1 MKMNKLRNLLLVL
14 SLVTLTATA
23 QEVRDYELEVPSSEE
38 MDAVMKNTDEPAN
51 EATEFLESEYLQ
63 EDPNCQQLDTDPEF
77 DDEVYIERLRSLPM
91 EVELPYNKIVRSYID
106 RYTKRSRTQVRR
118 LLGAMNFYTP
128 IFERELDKA
137 GAPLELKYL
146 PVIESALKPE
156 ATSPVGAAGLWQFMA
171 STGKQYKLRIDSR
184 VDERRDIVKSS
195 VAAARLLMDLYRK
208 YNDWALV
215 LAAYNCGPGNVN
227 KAMSRAGGK
236 RDFWAIYNYLPK
248 ETRGY
253 VPAFIAATY
262 VMNFYC
268 EHGICPLEAKYPPK
282 VDTVHVVR
290 DLSMRQVSELLGIGL
305 PELKALNPQ
314 YKTDIIP
321 GYSGNCVLVLPESL
335 APEFASY
342 GSDIY
347 KHRASELLQRRTTV
361 EVGGGRGNYNEPDDN
376 RNITASTTST
386 RTEQPA
392 ENTGRRT
399 RSSFRNHRQDNE
411 ERTEARTTA
420 PASNPRQD
428 PTHQEST
435 ISEAGVRTLN
445 RSIRD
450 DGEEATISE
459 QNDDNSNSRTA
470 FADDAS
476 IKPVE
481 TNTNRRK
488 TNAKA
493 DPNRGYTS
501 SSRYESNSSNRTNYS
516 NSSRNNSRQSNSGSN
531 TRNATPTS
539 AAQASNVRTTTT
551 ETGAR
556 IRRDRTSSATTAIK
570 KEEKPTTT
578 PKANTHSAAP
588 KAAEQPRNVSTTKHA
603 TSTTPKQETRSL
615 RWTNTNKHNTTTKT
629 ETPRQST
636 AKKPEATKKVEAPK
650 KAETTTT
657 KPTTRQNTYTQRQTT
672 TNKAGTPNN
681 KNIATNKQSTF
692 KQPTKTTTKTETK
705 TTSKPDVNNNTNNK
719 KANNKTTA
727 KSQPSATSKPTTN
740 RKAATKTA
748 AKREASTGKQATTK
762 AENTRQTATTK
773 PAATN
778 KPTSKPATTSKPT
791 TLAKSASVKP
801 AVKKGGTNVGKS
813 SGKSGSSK

>member
-1 MKMNKLRNLLLVL
+1 MNKLRNLLLVL
-14 SLVTLTATA
+14 SLITLTATA

-195 VAAARLLMDLYRK
+195 VAAARLLMDLYKK

-347 KHRASELLQRRTTV
+347 KHRASELLQRRATV
-361 EVGGGRGNYNEPDDN
+361 EVGGGRGNYNESEDN
-376 RNITASTTST
+376 RNITASASQTS
-386 RTEQPA
+386 TEQPT

-399 RSSFRNHRQDNE
+399 RSTFRNHRQDNE
-411 ERTEARTTA
+411 ERTEARTSA

-428 PTHQEST
+428 LSRQASDV
-435 ISEAGVRTLN
+435 SDAGVRTIN

-450 DGEEATISE
+450 GGENVSFGERDE
-459 QNDDNSNSRTA
+459 ENNSRTTLT
-470 FADDAS
+470 DDAS

-481 TNTNRRK
+481 TNTTRRN

-516 NSSRNNSRQSNSGSN
+516 NNSRYSNRQSTSNNTSRNV
-531 TRNATPTS
+531 APTS
-539 AAQASNVRTTTT
+539 SSQASNTRTTTT

-556 IRRDRTSSATTAIK
+556 IRRDRTSSATTATK
-570 KEEKPTTT
+570 KEEKPATT

-603 TSTTPKQETRSL
+603 TSTTPKQETRSS

-705 TTSKPDVNNNTNNK
+705 TTLKPDVNNKTP
-719 KANNKTTA
+719 NKTTA
-727 KSQPSATSKPTTN
+727 NSKAT
-740 RKAATKTA
+740 TKTA
-748 AKREASTGKQATTK
+748 TKPEASTGKQATSKAANTK
-762 AENTRQTATTK
+762 QTGTTKPATTNSQTTK
-773 PAATN
+773 PAATAT
-778 KPTSKPATTSKPT
+778 KPVAAKPAATTNKPATPAKP
-791 TLAKSASVKP
+791 AAAKP

>member
-321 GYSGNCVLVLPESL
+321 GYSGNCVLMLPESL

-347 KHRASELLQRRTTV
+347 KHRASELLQRRATV
-361 EVGGGRGNYNEPDDN
+361 EVGGGRGNYNESEDN
-376 RNITASTTST
+376 RNITASASQT
-386 RTEQPA
+386 RTEQPI

-399 RSSFRNHRQDNE
+399 RSTFRNHRQDNE
-411 ERTEARTTA
+411 ERTEARTSA

-428 PTHQEST
+428 HARQASDV
-435 ISEAGVRTLN
+435 SDAGVRTIN

-450 DGEEATISE
+450 GGESVTVSE
-459 QNDDNSNSRTA
+459 RDEENNSRTTLT
-470 FADDAS
+470 DDAS

-481 TNTNRRK
+481 TNTTRRN

-516 NSSRNNSRQSNSGSN
+516 NNSRYSNRQSTSNNTSRNV
-531 TRNATPTS
+531 APTS
-539 AAQASNVRTTTT
+539 SSQAGNTRTTTT

-570 KEEKPTTT
+570 KEEKPATT

-603 TSTTPKQETRSL
+603 TSTTPKQETRSS

-657 KPTTRQNTYTQRQTT
+657 KPTTRQNTYTPRQTT

-705 TTSKPDVNNNTNNK
+705 TTSKPHVNNKTP
-719 KANNKTTA
+719 NKTTA
-727 KSQPSATSKPTTN
+727 NSKAT
-740 RKAATKTA
+740 TKTA
-748 AKREASTGKQATTK
+748 TKPEASTGKQATSKAANTK
-762 AENTRQTATTK
+762 QTGTTKPATTNSQTTK
-773 PAATN
+773 PAATAT
-778 KPTSKPATTSKPT
+778 KPAATKPVAAKPAATTNKPATPAKP
-791 TLAKSASVKP
+791 AAAKP

>member
-14 SLVTLTATA
+14 SLITLTATA

-195 VAAARLLMDLYRK
+195 VAAARLLMDLYKK

-347 KHRASELLQRRTTV
+347 KHRASELLQRRATV
-361 EVGGGRGNYNEPDDN
+361 EVGGGRGNYNESEDN
-376 RNITASTTST
+376 RNITASASQTS
-386 RTEQPA
+386 TEQPT

-399 RSSFRNHRQDNE
+399 RSTFRNHRQDNE
-411 ERTEARTTA
+411 ERTEARTSA

-428 PTHQEST
+428 LSRQASDV
-435 ISEAGVRTLN
+435 SDAGVRTIN

-450 DGEEATISE
+450 GGENVSFGERDE
-459 QNDDNSNSRTA
+459 ENNSRTTLT
-470 FADDAS
+470 DDAS

-481 TNTNRRK
+481 TNTTRRN

-516 NSSRNNSRQSNSGSN
+516 NNSRYSNRQSTSNNTSRNV
-531 TRNATPTS
+531 APTS
-539 AAQASNVRTTTT
+539 SSQASNTRTTTT

-556 IRRDRTSSATTAIK
+556 IRRDRTSSATTATK
-570 KEEKPTTT
+570 KEEKPATT

-603 TSTTPKQETRSL
+603 TSTTPKQETRSS

-705 TTSKPDVNNNTNNK
+705 TTLKPDVNNKTP
-719 KANNKTTA
+719 NKTTA
-727 KSQPSATSKPTTN
+727 NSKAT
-740 RKAATKTA
+740 TKTA
-748 AKREASTGKQATTK
+748 TKPEASTGKQATSKAANTK
-762 AENTRQTATTK
+762 QTGTTKPATTNSQTTK
-773 PAATN
+773 PAATAT
-778 KPTSKPATTSKPT
+778 KPVAAKPAATTNKPATPAKP
-791 TLAKSASVKP
+791 AAAKP

>member
-347 KHRASELLQRRTTV
+347 KHRASELLQRRATV
-361 EVGGGRGNYNEPDDN
+361 EVGGGRGNYNESEDN
-376 RNITASTTST
+376 RNITASASQT
-386 RTEQPA
+386 RTEQPI

-399 RSSFRNHRQDNE
+399 RSTFRNHRQDNE
-411 ERTEARTTA
+411 ERTEARTSA

-428 PTHQEST
+428 HARQALDVSD
-435 ISEAGVRTLN
+435 AGVRTIN

-450 DGEEATISE
+450 GGENVTVSE
-459 QNDDNSNSRTA
+459 RDEENNSRTTLT
-470 FADDAS
+470 DDAS

-481 TNTNRRK
+481 TNTTRRN

-516 NSSRNNSRQSNSGSN
+516 NNSRYSNRQSTSNNTSRNV
-531 TRNATPTS
+531 APTS
-539 AAQASNVRTTTT
+539 SSQASNVRTTTT

-556 IRRDRTSSATTAIK
+556 IRRDRTSSATTATK
-570 KEEKPTTT
+570 KEEKPAATPKTTT
-578 PKANTHSAAP
+578 RSAAP
-588 KAAEQPRNVSTTKHA
+588 KAAEQPRTVSTTKP
-603 TSTTPKQETRSL
+603 TISTTPKQETRSS
-615 RWTNTNKHNTTTKT
+615 RWTNTNKRNTSTKT
-629 ETPRQST
+629 EAPKQST
-636 AKKPEATKKVEAPK
+636 SKKPETTKKEEPSK

-657 KPTTRQNTYTQRQTT
+657 KPTPRQTAT
-672 TNKAGTPNN
+672 SKRTATNKAATPNN
-681 KNIATNKQSTF
+681 KTTATNKQTAT

-740 RKAATKTA
+740 SKAATKTA

-762 AENTRQTATTK
+762 AENKRQTATTK
-773 PAATN
+773 PASTN